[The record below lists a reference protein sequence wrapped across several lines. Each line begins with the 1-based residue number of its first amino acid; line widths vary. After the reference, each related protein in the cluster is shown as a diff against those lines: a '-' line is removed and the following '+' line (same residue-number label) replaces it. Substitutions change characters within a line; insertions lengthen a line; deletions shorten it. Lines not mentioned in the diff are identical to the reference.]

1 MNMSRLFM
9 TIALL
14 TCGVPAFAAETSACP
29 TDTAVLAALDTEYQ
43 AAVEKNDAASMDRLL
58 ADDFVLVNS
67 KGEVY
72 HKADLLTSA
81 RSANVSYEHQS
92 DTRQTVR
99 FWNGMAVV
107 TALLWI
113 KGVTGGNALDFDLWF
128 SDVYLCTG
136 KGWRYSFGQAGA
148 RLPRTP

>member
-1 MNMSRLFM
+1 MSRLIM
-9 TIALL
+9 AVALL
-14 TCGVPAFAAETSACP
+14 LSGVPAFAAGTPVCP
-29 TDTAVLAALDTEYQ
+29 ADPAVLKALDTEYQ
-43 AAVEKNDAASMDRLL
+43 AAVEKNDATAMDRLL

-81 RSANVSYEHQS
+81 RTANVKYEHQS
-92 DTRQTVR
+92 DTRQTAR
-99 FWNGMAVV
+99 FWNGTAVV

-113 KGVTGGNALDFDLWF
+113 KGVTGGTALDFDLWF
-128 SDVYLCTG
+128 SDVYVCTD

>member
-9 TIALL
+9 SIALL
-14 TCGVPAFAAETSACP
+14 TAAVPVFAADAPVCP
-29 TDTAVLAALDTEYQ
+29 RDPALLAALDTEYQ
-43 AAVEKNDAASMDRLL
+43 AAVEKNDAAGMDRLL

-67 KGEVY
+67 RGEVY

-81 RSANVSYEHQS
+81 QTANVKYEHQS

-99 FWNGMAVV
+99 FWDGMAVV

-113 KGVTGGNALDFDLWF
+113 KGVSGGNVLDFGLWF
-128 SDVYLCTG
+128 SDVYLCTD

-148 RLPRTP
+148 RQPKTP